1 MKIPFLEYQSALG
14 YNRQVFLIEHPD
26 LLKAFIAIDGN
37 FDTLIELPR
46 TLRDCHGNSHVGLLP
61 FLLLLRRQVH
71 TAFDVL
77 IADQSYHAWLLLRP
91 GIEAALIIGK
101 WVDDPQNAKIW
112 QARHKDQTAYM
123 KAYRGKALH
132 STSLPD
138 SERIQ
143 TVLRTINDR
152 FVHANEDYY
161 RRHLNVGPGDP
172 GMVSFFL
179 SYFEEDSLQVTNTFA
194 FLHLL
199 LLIQQSLITL
209 FNRLFGVTTNLPSS
223 VKLFR
228 DTFGKRIDSFVSGNN
243 ECRVILE
250 ELGSWQS
257 SS

>member
-1 MKIPFLEYQSALG
+1 MKIPFLEYQSALT
-14 YNRQVFLIEHPD
+14 YNRRVFLIEHSD
-26 LLKAFIAIDGN
+26 LLKAFIAIDEN

-61 FLLLLRRQVH
+61 FLLLLQRQAR
-71 TAFDVL
+71 TAFDGL
-77 IADQSYHAWLLLRP
+77 ITDQSYHAWLLLRP

-112 QARHKDQTAYM
+112 QARYKDRSAYK
-123 KAYRGKALH
+123 KAYTGKALH
-132 STSLPD
+132 SMSLPD

-172 GMVSFFL
+172 GMVSVSL
-179 SYFEEDSLQVTNTFA
+179 NYFEDDSLQVTNTFA

-199 LLIQQSLITL
+199 LLIQQALVTL
-209 FNRLFGVTTNLPSS
+209 FNRLFGVTRNLPSS

-228 DTFGKRIDSFVSGNN
+228 DRFGKRIDNFASENN
-243 ECRVILE
+243 ECRMILE

-257 SS
+257 SR